1 MNGKEEYKEEKYPEE
16 KEEYSEQDKMND
28 HSEVVGAIYN
38 ALKTVDSDVAR
49 RNTYIDERDRKIYET
64 GLFDGLE
71 FPNLADKTLYN
82 YLRRAVDIQVSQLM
96 GRNFNVYSS
105 YNKENDSAMQEMA
118 NQLQT
123 PAPEMP
129 IPQETM
135 APTGTEEVMA
145 GEEQMAMQEDMAM
158 QEQMAQEQVAQEPNP
173 ESQTKLLDARNKLKQ
188 ANADTR
194 KKLID
199 AIVRDNGGDDL
210 FKRGARV
217 GSAYGTTVYKMW
229 LDAEEKRIKIS
240 LLETPQNYYAGW
252 SDSDFRERDWNAYV
266 YQISQT
272 SAYSKYGQSLDEGE
286 EFAVTQD
293 GMPFTSFV
301 STDQNLLVNDNTTQ
315 DTRTQAPMVTV
326 VDFVGVLPGWTLE
339 NKEFKKVKRGKEKPF
354 CAYIVGKKI
363 VRMYSEDKYLPR
375 YYVIRNIEEPRRAW
389 GRSDVNDAMI
399 QVNQTMI
406 QVMSTW
412 TTLFEK
418 EVSPVYMAKGFE
430 GQQIPKRERL
440 RPTFIP
446 MAPEQDIQLLSPS
459 TAFTGESQTL
469 ISELKD
475 AFMRVS
481 GIPRVMFDDSTI
493 NPVSN
498 QALMTTMK
506 GLIDIVE
513 DKQAR
518 WNPVLTDM
526 FTEALN
532 LTVYIAP
539 EIKQAVE
546 EDDDWFLKIEWPSVL
561 RREDATYQQMWLNL
575 FNAGVISLET
585 YYEKL
590 GFNDTTEEI
599 DRLRDELKDKTTAA
613 VLGRQVGALAQQ
625 VIAPPQ
631 NGPQPDVKINLRG
644 DLTPNQEANLATQ
657 QGFNEGPFPP
667 SSGPQGQTGLRAQEN
682 VDNQGYIANNN
693 PVGGEAIQYGVDGQ
707 PLPPVQDQA
716 NPQLTVDQNTGQTA
730 SQPGSGA
737 PAVSPQGAI
746 NQMNQ
751 REGR

>member
-1 MNGKEEYKEEKYPEE
+1 MNGNTTPLNDNNPE
-16 KEEYSEQDKMND
+16 
-28 HSEVVGAIYN
+28 VIGAIYN
-38 ALKTVDSDVAR
+38 SLKTVDSDVAR
-49 RNTYIDERDRKIYET
+49 RNDYIDERDRKIYED

-71 FPNLADKTLYN
+71 FPNLSDKTLYN
-82 YLRRAVDIQVSQLM
+82 YLRRTVDIQVSQLM
-96 GRNFNVYSS
+96 GRNFNVYSN
-105 YNKENDSAMQEMA
+105 YNKINSAEAEEFRQEQAQAQPAPQPVPQDMMAMQ
-118 NQLQT
+118 
-123 PAPEMP
+123 APEMGMP
-129 IPQETM
+129 GQEIAMQDQMGMEQMGMGEDMMAQQAMMEQEQQQET
-135 APTGTEEVMA
+135 
-145 GEEQMAMQEDMAM
+145 
-158 QEQMAQEQVAQEPNP
+158 NP
-173 ESQTKLLDARNKLKQ
+173 ETETKLIDAKNKLKQ
-188 ANADTR
+188 ANAETR
-194 KKLID
+194 KRLID
-199 AIVRDNGGDDL
+199 AIMRDNGGEDL
-210 FKRGARV
+210 FKRGARI

-229 LDAEEKRIKIS
+229 LDEEEKRIKIS

-252 SDSDFRERDWNAYV
+252 SDSDFRNRDWNAYV

-272 SAYSKYGQSLDEGE
+272 SAYNKYGDKLKEGE
-286 EFAVTQD
+286 EFATTVEGQ
-293 GMPFTSFV
+293 PFTSFV
-301 STDQNLLVNDNTTQ
+301 STDQNILVNDNTTQ
-315 DTRTQAPMVTV
+315 DTRTDAPMVTV
-326 VDFVGVLPGWTLE
+326 VDFVGILPGWTYE
-339 NKEFKKVKRGKEKPF
+339 KGQFKKVKRGKEKPF

-363 VRMYSEDKYLPR
+363 VRVYNEDKYLPR
-375 YYVIRNIEEPRRAW
+375 YYLIRNVEEPRRAW
-389 GRSDVNDAMI
+389 GRSDISDAMI

-459 TAFTGESQTL
+459 TAFTGESQQL
-469 ISELKD
+469 IGELKD
-475 AFMRVS
+475 SFMRVS

-518 WNPVLTDM
+518 WTPVLIEM

-532 LTVYIAP
+532 LAVYILP

-546 EDDDWFLKIEWPSVL
+546 EDDWFLKIEWPSVL

-575 FNAGVISLET
+575 FNAGVLSLET

-590 GFNDTTEEI
+590 GFADSTEEI
-599 DRLRDELKDKTTAA
+599 DRLRDELKDPATAA
-613 VLGRQVGALAQQ
+613 VLGRQVGVLAQQ
-625 VIAPPQ
+625 VISPPQ
-631 NGPQPDVKINLRG
+631 GQPQPDVKINLRG
-644 DLTPNQEANLATQ
+644 DLTPNQEANLASQ
-657 QGFNEGPFPP
+657 QGFNDGPFPP
-667 SSGPQGQTGLRAQEN
+667 SSGPQGNTGLAAQEN
-682 VDNQGYIANNN
+682 VDNQGYIA
-693 PVGGEAIQYGVDGQ
+693 GGQEGGPMAIQYGQDGQ

-716 NPQLTVDQNTGQTA
+716 NPQLTADQNTGQTA

-751 REGR
+751 REGK

>member
-1 MNGKEEYKEEKYPEE
+1 MNGKEENKVEDNSKEDML
-16 KEEYSEQDKMND
+16 EEYP
-28 HSEVVGAIYN
+28 EVVGAIYN
-38 ALKTVDSDVAR
+38 ALKRVDSDVAR

-96 GRNFNVYSS
+96 GRTFNVYSN
-105 YNKENDSAMQEMA
+105 YNKEDESALAEMA
-118 NQLQT
+118 QQT
-123 PAPEMP
+123 APQPAPQPAPETMP
-129 IPQETM
+129 PEMAAMGQDMAGMGGMPPEAGM
-135 APTGTEEVMA
+135 AP
-145 GEEQMAMQEDMAM
+145 EQG
-158 QEQMAQEQVAQEPNP
+158 QEPNP
-173 ESQTKLLDARNKLKQ
+173 ESQTKLLDAKNKLKQ
-188 ANADTR
+188 SNADTR

-199 AIVRDNGGDDL
+199 AIIRDNGGDDL

-229 LDAEEKRIKIS
+229 LDEDEKRIKVS

-252 SDSDFRERDWNAYV
+252 SDSDFRERDWDAYV

-272 SAYSKYGQSLDEGE
+272 SAYSKYGKQLGEGQ

-315 DTRTQAPMVTV
+315 DTRTQNPMVTV
-326 VDFVGVLPGWTLE
+326 VDFVGILPGWSLINGKFE
-339 NKEFKKVKRGKEKPF
+339 EVKRGQEKPF

-363 VRMYSEDKYLPR
+363 VRMYSEDRYLPR

-518 WNPVLTDM
+518 WTPVLIDM

-532 LTVYIAP
+532 LATYIAP
-539 EIKQAVE
+539 EIKQAVKE
-546 EDDDWFLKIEWPSVL
+546 DDWFLKVEWPSVL

-613 VLGRQVGALAQQ
+613 VLGRQIGALAQQ

-631 NGPQPDVKINLRG
+631 GGPQPDVKINLRG
-644 DLTPNQEANLATQ
+644 DLTPNQEANLASQ

-667 SSGPQGQTGLRAQEN
+667 SSGPQGQTGLKAQEN
-682 VDNQGYIANNN
+682 VDNQGYIAGGNQM
-693 PVGGEAIQYGVDGQ
+693 GGEAIQYGPDGQ

-751 REGR
+751 REGK